1 MNMYI
6 CSMAYLLHI
15 ETSSNCCSVALS
27 EDAVLKGV
35 LEEVQPNTHASSLP
49 LFIQD
54 LLNEN
59 GLSTKDLSAVAV
71 GMGPG
76 SYTGLRVGLSLAKGI
91 CMVNEIP
98 LIALSSLQIMAKGMR
113 ENYPTHLGDFVP
125 LVDARRMEVYTAQY
139 DQNLNAIKNEYS
151 LIVNEQHWSELPFPC
166 LFGGS
171 GASKVKQLL
180 GESENLIFDCETLF
194 NSARFMPELAFDKLQ
209 KKQFADLAYAE
220 PAYLKEW
227 GQL

>member
-6 CSMAYLLHI
+6 CRMAYLLHI

-35 LEEVQPNTHASSLP
+35 LEEIQPNTHASSLP
-49 LFIQD
+49 LFIQE
-54 LLNEN
+54 LLRQN
-59 GLSTKDLSAVAV
+59 GLSTRDLAAVAV
-71 GMGPG
+71 GIGPG

-91 CMVNEIP
+91 CMVNDIP
-98 LIALSSLQIMAKGMR
+98 LIALSSLKIMAKGMQER
-113 ENYPTHLGDFVP
+113 YPTHSGYFVP

-139 DQNLNAIKNEYS
+139 EQNLEVIKSEYA
-151 LIVNEQHWSELPFPC
+151 LIVKEQDWSESSIPC

-171 GASKVKQLL
+171 GVLKVKQLL
-180 GESENLIFDCETLF
+180 GESENRIFDGENQF
-194 NSARFMPELAFDKLQ
+194 NSARFMPDLAFEKFL
-209 KKQFADLAYAE
+209 KKEFADLAYTE

-227 GQL
+227 GQF